1 MTAQQLQAQIAQV
14 LAELAAIRFA
24 HLIVKPVLTMPAK
37 EK

>member
-1 MTAQQLQAQIAQV
+1 MTTQQLQAQMATL